1 MAVDYF
7 LKLDGIKGESTADK
21 HKDEIDIMSFSWG
34 LTQAA
39 TAGFGGGA
47 GAGKVQ
53 MQDFHFTSKVSKAS
67 PQLFLSCASGKH
79 IPTATIT
86 ARKAG
91 ERQQDFLV
99 IKMNDILISSYQASG
114 SAGGDLP
121 TDQFSL
127 NFAQI
132 EYTYT
137 EQKADG
143 SSGADNT
150 AGWDLKGNVK
160 L

>member
-53 MQDFHFTSKVSKAS
+53 MQDFHFTSKVSRAS

-79 IPTATIT
+79 IPTATLT
-86 ARKAG
+86 
-91 ERQQDFLV
+91 
-99 IKMNDILISSYQASG
+99 
-114 SAGGDLP
+114 
-121 TDQFSL
+121 
-127 NFAQI
+127 AQI
-132 EYTYT
+132 GRASCRER
-137 EQKADG
+137 
-143 SSGADNT
+143 
-150 AGWDLKGNVK
+150 V
-160 L
+160 

>member
-34 LTQAA
+34 LTQAG

-53 MQDFHFTSKVSKAS
+53 IQDFHFTSKVSKAS

-79 IPTATIT
+79 IPSATLT

-91 ERQQDFLV
+91 ERQQEFLV
-99 IKMNDILISSYQASG
+99 IKMNDILVSSYQAAG
-114 SAGGDLP
+114 ATGGDLP

-143 SSGADNT
+143 SSGGDNS